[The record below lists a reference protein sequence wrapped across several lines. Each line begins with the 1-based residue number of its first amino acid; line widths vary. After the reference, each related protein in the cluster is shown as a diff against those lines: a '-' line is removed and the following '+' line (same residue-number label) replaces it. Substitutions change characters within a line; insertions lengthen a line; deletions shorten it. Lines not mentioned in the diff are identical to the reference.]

1 MDPIRSRTPSP
12 ARELLSGP
20 QPDGVQPTADRG
32 VSPPA
37 GGPLDGL
44 PARRTMSQTRL
55 PPPLHPCLH
64 SQRAASAICYVS
76 SIRRF
81 LIHRF
86 LIRCLPSALLIQR
99 LPQESWMRSNRFCVQ
114 PTTRNPPC
122 TSLSLPRGRRAPSRR
137 RDGVLR
143 NPPTLRRPRRWIYA
157 RSATVSSSKKR
168 SNRRLVRQ

>member
-1 MDPIRSRTPSP
+1 MACR
-12 ARELLSGP
+12 L
-20 QPDGVQPTADRG
+20 
-32 VSPPA
+32 
-37 GGPLDGL
+37 GGRCLRPGC
-44 PARRTMSQTRL
+44 R
-55 PPPLHPCLH
+55 PPLHPCLH
-64 SQRAASAICYVS
+64 FQRAASAICYVS

-114 PTTRNPPC
+114 PMTRNPPC

-157 RSATVSSSKKR
+157 RSATVSSSKRR
-168 SNRRLVRQ
+168 SNRRLVRQWRNTTRHWSAMGLHTRTSLRSANTRQR